1 MKNPNKISQCQINS
15 HKQKE
20 TVLSQKKKKQEK
32 HENGLRKTTIPDQI
46 KWESKKERYIFPE
59 VEEQK
64 QKPKPLGY
72 NQAKIIFT
80 ILKEQK
86 NPNDW

>member
-1 MKNPNKISQCQINS
+1 M
-15 HKQKE
+15 
-20 TVLSQKKKKQEK
+20 
-32 HENGLRKTTIPDQI
+32 RKTTIPDQI
-46 KWESKKERYIFPE
+46 KWESKKERSIFPE